1 MSPIHDLLRRL
12 LTTRLLTCCLLVAIA
27 PVTLAQDQDGSVSE
41 NIVIAETATEEPTDS
56 TEVSDAEAQAAAAAA
71 IAQKLANPVA
81 SLISVPI
88 QINYDDKYGLNE
100 KGSVWRT
107 NVQPVIPISL
117 NDDWNMIS
125 RTIVPIVKQSD
136 VPIPGLSESGVGDI
150 VQSVFF
156 SPKKPTNS
164 GLIWGIGPVINIP
177 TSTKETLGP
186 EAWAAGPTGLVL
198 KQSGPWT
205 YGALANHL
213 WSFAKE
219 DKTEINASF
228 VQPFVSYITPK
239 KLTYYLNTES
249 TYNWDTKDWSVP
261 INVGANQ
268 LMKVGNQI
276 MQVGGGLRY
285 WAESNEMG
293 PTGWG
298 VRLNIIFVFP
308 T

>member
-1 MSPIHDLLRRL
+1 MLLIHDLLMCIPNKRL
-12 LTTRLLTCCLLVAIA
+12 LTVCLLVTIA
-27 PVTLAQDQDGSVSE
+27 PAALTQEREDVVSE
-41 NIVIAETATEEPTDS
+41 GVVTAETTVDEPIDPTEGSGAD
-56 TEVSDAEAQAAAAAA
+56 AQAAS
-71 IAQKLANPVA
+71 IAQKLSNPVA

-107 NVQPVIPISL
+107 NVQPVIPLSL

-136 VPIPGLSESGVGDI
+136 VPIPGVSESGMGDI

-156 SPKKPTNS
+156 SPKKPTEN

-228 VQPFVSYITPK
+228 VQPFVSYITPT

-261 INVGANQ
+261 INFGANQ
-268 LMKVGNQI
+268 LMKVGHQI

-285 WAESNEMG
+285 WAESSEMG
-293 PTGWG
+293 PKGWG
-298 VRLNIIFVFP
+298 VRVNIIFVFP

>member
-1 MSPIHDLLRRL
+1 MLLIYDLLMCLSNKRV
-12 LTTRLLTCCLLVAIA
+12 LTFCLLVTIA
-27 PVTLAQDQDGSVSE
+27 PAALTQEREEVVSE
-41 NIVIAETATEEPTDS
+41 GVVTAETTVDEPTDPI
-56 TEVSDAEAQAAAAAA
+56 EGSDADAQAAS
-71 IAQKLANPVA
+71 IAQKLSNPVA

-136 VPIPGLSESGVGDI
+136 VPIPGVSESGMGDI

-156 SPKKPTNS
+156 SPKKPTEN

-239 KLTYYLNTES
+239 KLTYYVNTES

-261 INVGANQ
+261 INFGANQ

-285 WAESNEMG
+285 WAESSEMG
-293 PTGWG
+293 PKGWG
-298 VRLNIIFVFP
+298 VRVNIVFVFP